1 MVEAYI
7 LITFSLL
14 ITIPMAMEER
24 RHSSDKRYY
33 RQYAKRRIQTH
44 I

>member
-7 LITFSLL
+7 LIIFTLL
-14 ITIPMAMEER
+14 ITIPMAIEER

-33 RQYAKRRIQTH
+33 KQHAKRRIQTR